1 MKAQHITNVEEF
13 RNAQINGISA
23 LFTDDRVDRASI
35 PDGLFAYDMRS
46 DNENG
51 NPFSTV
57 EPRVI
62 ADFSGTVITKQE
74 MPMNNEGYT
83 NIWEFGYDDETTLEE
98 FLKQKP

>member
-1 MKAQHITNVEEF
+1 
-13 RNAQINGISA
+13 
-23 LFTDDRVDRASI
+23 
-35 PDGLFAYDMRS
+35 MRS